1 MLCDLR
7 LNDTSLYFSENWHH
21 KNIYRLLWRLNEI
34 IHAKSLEKCLA
45 HSKHSTW
52 LRLLVVI
59 QGAMLRKCEDGHMEA
74 GPIGKSKW
82 LIYCPILL
90 PSPPFPQ
97 RVVLE
102 SCTRC
107 TGQPSCSAFAGP
119 WTLLSGLGRQI
130 REALGQPAN
139 NSVFSVE
146 QAAGKW
152 GVSLLQK
159 IVGQSGVERS
169 VLLSENSLAFQS
181 QSRPRHR
188 GPQHSPL
195 PLGRLKSSQSC
206 DPPWFSYSDSLS
218 QLCIRNMISNKFWK
232 LIFYQRHH

>member
-1 MLCDLR
+1 
-7 LNDTSLYFSENWHH
+7 
-21 KNIYRLLWRLNEI
+21 
-34 IHAKSLEKCLA
+34 
-45 HSKHSTW
+45 
-52 LRLLVVI
+52 
-59 QGAMLRKCEDGHMEA
+59 MEA
-74 GPIGKSKW
+74 DPIGKSKW

-102 SCTRC
+102 SRTRC
-107 TGQPSCSAFAGP
+107 TGQPSCSAVAGP
-119 WTLLSGLGRQI
+119 WTLLSGLSRQI

-139 NSVFSVE
+139 NSVFAVE

-181 QSRPRHR
+181 QSWPWHK

-195 PLGRLKSSQSC
+195 PLWCLKSSQGC

-218 QLCIRNMISNKFWK
+218 QLYVGNMISNKFWK
-232 LIFYQRHH
+232 LIFVYQKH

>member
-1 MLCDLR
+1 
-7 LNDTSLYFSENWHH
+7 
-21 KNIYRLLWRLNEI
+21 
-34 IHAKSLEKCLA
+34 
-45 HSKHSTW
+45 
-52 LRLLVVI
+52 
-59 QGAMLRKCEDGHMEA
+59 MEA

-119 WTLLSGLGRQI
+119 WILLSGLNRQI

-139 NSVFSVE
+139 NSVFAVE
-146 QAAGKW
+146 QAAAKW
-152 GVSLLQK
+152 RVSLLQK
-159 IVGQSGVERS
+159 IVGQSGFERS

-181 QSRPRHR
+181 QSWPRHR
-188 GPQHSPL
+188 GPRHSPL
-195 PLGRLKSSQSC
+195 PLWCLKSSQSFE
-206 DPPWFSYSDSLS
+206 PSWFNCSDSLS
-218 QLCIRNMISNKFWK
+218 QLCIRNIISNTFWK
-232 LIFYQRHH
+232 LIFVYQRHH